1 MNNLFIVTTS
11 KGAYA
16 PKRFN
21 EEALKIGIDTQLASY
36 RSFSWDITDKR
47 TTCLIKGEMLPDAKY
62 VILREPGFEGTYT
75 PQRDYLLHYYHSK
88 GTKILNAESFL
99 HWSILDKFTQMIEL
113 QKAQL
118 PFVES
123 KNYCSKKQIREG
135 VLEFPVI
142 IKNHS
147 GSHGD
152 KVYKINSQ
160 DELELFLASKDILP
174 STLLIQP
181 FLPGGEDIRVIV
193 IGGKAIGAIK
203 RIAVDSHLTN
213 YSAGGKVEK
222 YDLKD
227 GSNAVRI
234 AESTASLF
242 KCEYAGV
249 DLMKDQNGD
258 WKVLEINRSC
268 QFEGF
273 EKGTGMNAAKLT
285 LDYLL
290 SA

>member
-1 MNNLFIVTTS
+1 MTNLLIITTS

-16 PKRFN
+16 PRRFK
-21 EEALKIGIDTQLASY
+21 EEAMKTDIDTQLSSY
-36 RSFSWDITDKR
+36 RSFSWDITCKEIR
-47 TTCLIKGEMLPDAKY
+47 CLITGEELPKATH

-88 GTKILNAESFL
+88 GIKVLNAESFL
-99 HWSILDKFTQMIEL
+99 QWSILDKFTQMIEL
-113 QKAQL
+113 QKVGL

-123 KNYCSKKQIREG
+123 KNYCSKKQIKEA
-135 VLEFPVI
+135 VVEFPVI

-152 KVYKINSQ
+152 KVYKINSH
-160 DELELFLASKDILP
+160 DELVTFLDRKDVKP

-181 FLPGGEDIRVIV
+181 FLPRGEDIRVIV
-193 IGGKAIGAIK
+193 IGGKVIGAIK

-213 YSAGGKVEK
+213 YSAGGRVER
-222 YDLKD
+222 YELENDT
-227 GSNAVRI
+227 NAIRI
-234 AESTASLF
+234 AEDTVRAF

-249 DLMKDQNGD
+249 DLMRDKQGD
-258 WKVLEINRSC
+258 WKILEINRSC

-273 EKGTGMNAAKLT
+273 EKGTNLNVAKHT
-285 LDYLL
+285 LNYLL
-290 SA
+290 SI